1 MYYVY
6 IIRNLLNSKTYIGKH
21 KVSDKRDTY
30 MGSGSIINQAYQKY
44 GKENFVKHIID
55 YADSLNEINA
65 LEKCYIAMFR
75 AIDMA
80 EYNILNGGDGVS
92 SENVSGSKNPMF
104 GKSAFANKS
113 ESEMQIIRQHM
124 SESHKGEKN
133 SMYGKNAYDNLTAD
147 EYNLMCQR
155 KSIKAKQRRKE
166 LKSDKKNFD
175 RMIQKQSEAQKLR
188 YANMSDEEKAAWRLK
203 CKTAALNRNID
214 DNWRKFRSEQS
225 KKQNIGRKW
234 FNNGQEEKFLYDCP
248 NGWIS
253 GRLKRKKQ
261 N

>member
-6 IIRNLLNSKTYIGKH
+6 IIRNLINSKTYIGKH
-21 KVSDKRDTY
+21 KVSDKKDTY
-30 MGSGSIINQAYQKY
+30 MGSGSILNQAYQKY
-44 GKENFVKHIID
+44 GKENFIKHIID
-55 YADSLNEINA
+55 YANSLDEINA

-92 SENVSGSKNPMF
+92 PENVSGSKNPMF
-104 GKSAFANKS
+104 GKNAFINKS

-133 SMYGKNAYDNLTAD
+133 SMYGKNAYENLTID

-155 KSIKAKQRRKE
+155 KSIKATQRRKE
-166 LKSDKKNFD
+166 LKTDIKKFNL
-175 RMIQKQSEAQKLR
+175 MKEKQSEVQKLR
-188 YANMSDEEKAAWRLK
+188 YANMTEEEKIAWRLK
-203 CKTAALNRNID
+203 CKTAALNKNID
-214 DNWRKFRSEQS
+214 DNWRNARSEQS

-248 NGWIS
+248 DGWTK
-253 GRLKRKKQ
+253 GRLKRK
-261 N
+261 